1 ANINIDVVS
10 KFASLLSTS
19 ITKLVSVQ

>member
-1 ANINIDVVS
+1 VVS